1 MEGKKKREMTP
12 EMLEKLALAR
22 EKAQEVR
29 RQIKAEKDAK
39 ALEELPQKLE
49 RQAKIKEELA
59 KPEKPKPETRTKKP
73 PPEHNPV
80 MDSPTSDSDDY
91 SYEEPKK
98 ELPKKEKKKKKQI
111 VVMEDSSSDE
121 EQFIYVPKR
130 RGRPQN
136 PKAKDLPEVNITPAV
151 SVEDYSTPPPPPRP
165 KMSAQNLPVP
175 PQPVAPREPSY
186 AELARQNLAN
196 HRFGG
201 FPRF

>member
-59 KPEKPKPETRTKKP
+59 KPEKPKPETRTKKQ

-91 SYEEPKK
+91 SYEEP
-98 ELPKKEKKKKKQI
+98 
-111 VVMEDSSSDE
+111 
-121 EQFIYVPKR
+121 
-130 RGRPQN
+130 
-136 PKAKDLPEVNITPAV
+136 
-151 SVEDYSTPPPPPRP
+151 PPPPKPRA
-165 KMSAQNLPVP
+165 S
-175 PQPVAPREPSY
+175 
-186 AELARQNLAN
+186 
-196 HRFGG
+196 
-201 FPRF
+201 